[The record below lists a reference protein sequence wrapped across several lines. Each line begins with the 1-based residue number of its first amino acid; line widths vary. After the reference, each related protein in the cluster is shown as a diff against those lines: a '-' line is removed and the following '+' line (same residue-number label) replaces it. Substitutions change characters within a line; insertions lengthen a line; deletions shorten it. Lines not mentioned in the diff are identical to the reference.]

1 MDDVLRVLLLEDVP
15 DDAELVER
23 ELRRT
28 FPSADLRCVDSRDA
42 FVASIGDFDPQLILS
57 DHRLVSFSGMD
68 ALHIAVERIPD
79 RPFIFVTG
87 SLDEETAVECI
98 KAGAWD
104 YVLKDRLVRLGAAV
118 SGAIEL
124 QRTRATLQRTREQ
137 LLQAQKM
144 DALGRLAGGVAHDF
158 NNLAT
163 AILGYCELLSETF
176 DDRDPR
182 RGDIGEIRYAAE
194 RGAALTQ
201 RLLAFS
207 RKQLIDFQPL
217 QINEIVRGTK
227 RLLER
232 LIGENV
238 RVETR
243 LTEDLG
249 WVLSDPG
256 QIEQVLMNLAVNAR
270 DAMPQ
275 GGTLVIETANMI
287 IDESHLETNPD
298 ANAGPHIMLSMSDT
312 GIGMNESTLSRVF
325 EPFFTTKPR
334 GEGTGLGLAT
344 VYGIVRQAGGHIV
357 LKSKPEAGT
366 TFRVLLPRTAAP
378 LRPPVARPAP
388 AATVAGGNE
397 HVLLIEDNPSLRRL
411 TRRVLARHGYRV
423 LEASSGFAALANMDE
438 TKDPIDLILTDVILP
453 DISGPEVARR
463 LRSRFPQV
471 PALFISGYTDDD
483 VLRRG
488 LLHDGAPFLQKPFT
502 ADALALR
509 VREVLDSTA

>member
-1 MDDVLRVLLLEDVP
+1 MDESLRVLLLEDVP

-28 FPSADLRCVDSRDA
+28 FPALVLRSVDTREEFVSALS
-42 FVASIGDFDPQLILS
+42 DFDPQVILS
-57 DHRLVSFSGMD
+57 DHRLVAFSGMD
-68 ALHIAVERIPD
+68 ALQIAVERAAD

-104 YVLKDRLVRLGAAV
+104 YVLKDRLVRVGAAV
-118 SGAIEL
+118 SGAMEL
-124 QRTRATLQRTREQ
+124 QRTRATLERTREQ

-176 DDRDPR
+176 DEQDQR
-182 RGDIGEIRYAAE
+182 RADIGEIRYAAE

-207 RKQLIDFQPL
+207 RKQLIEFQPL
-217 QINEIVRGTK
+217 QLNDIVLGTK

-243 LTEDLG
+243 LAPDLG
-249 WVLSDPG
+249 WILSDRG

-275 GGTLVIETANMI
+275 GGTIVIETANVEI
-287 IDESHLETNPD
+287 GEEHLEANPD
-298 ANAGPHIMLSMSDT
+298 ANAGPHVALALSDT

-344 VYGIVRQAGGHIV
+344 VYGIVRQAGGHIA

-366 TFRVLLPRTAAP
+366 TFRVFLPRTATPAA
-378 LRPPVARPAP
+378 PPVAKPAP
-388 AATVAGGNE
+388 TLDVVGGHE
-397 HVLLIEDNPSLRRL
+397 CVLLVEDNASLRRL
-411 TRRVLARHGYRV
+411 TRRVLERHGYHV
-423 LEASSGFAALANMDE
+423 LEAASGFAALANVDE
-438 TKDPIDLILTDVILP
+438 SKEPIDLVLTDVILP

-463 LRSRFPQV
+463 VRSRFPQV

-502 ADALALR
+502 ADVLASR
-509 VREVLDSTA
+509 VREVLDSLA

>member
-1 MDDVLRVLLLEDVP
+1 MSEPLRVLLLEDVP
-15 DDAELVER
+15 DDAELVTR
-23 ELRRT
+23 ELRKT
-28 FPSADLRCVDSRDA
+28 FPSLVLRSVDTRA
-42 FVASIGDFDPQLILS
+42 EFVAALSDFDPQLILS
-57 DHRLVSFSGMD
+57 DHRLVAFSGMD
-68 ALHIAVERIPD
+68 ALHIAVERVPD

-104 YVLKDRLVRLGAAV
+104 YVLKDRLARLGAAV
-118 SGAIEL
+118 AGAIEL
-124 QRTRATLQRTREQ
+124 QHTRATLERTREQ

-163 AILGYCELLSETF
+163 AILGYCELLAETF
-176 DDRDPR
+176 EERDPR
-182 RGDIGEIRYAAE
+182 RDDIGEIRYAAE

-207 RKQLIDFQPL
+207 RKQLIEFQPL
-217 QINEIVRGTK
+217 QINDIVRSTK

-238 RVETR
+238 RIE
-243 LTEDLG
+243 LKLAPDLG
-249 WVLSDPG
+249 WVMSDRG
-256 QIEQVLMNLAVNAR
+256 QVEQVLMNLAVNAR

-275 GGTLVIETANMI
+275 GGTLLIETANVDV
-287 IDESHLETNPD
+287 DEAHLESNPD
-298 ANAGPHIMLSMSDT
+298 ANAGPHVTLALSDT
-312 GIGMNESTLSRVF
+312 GIGMNEATLSRVF

-366 TFRVLLPRTAAP
+366 TFRVYLPRTATPAEPPIEKP
-378 LRPPVARPAP
+378 L
-388 AATVAGGNE
+388 ATRDVVGGE
-397 HVLLIEDNPSLRRL
+397 ERVLLVEDNPSLRRL
-411 TRRVLARHGYRV
+411 TRRVLERHGYRV

-438 TKDPIDLILTDVILP
+438 SSEPIDLVLTDVILP

-463 LRSRFPQV
+463 VRSRYPAV

-502 ADALALR
+502 AEALATR
-509 VREVLDSTA
+509 VREVLDAPQ